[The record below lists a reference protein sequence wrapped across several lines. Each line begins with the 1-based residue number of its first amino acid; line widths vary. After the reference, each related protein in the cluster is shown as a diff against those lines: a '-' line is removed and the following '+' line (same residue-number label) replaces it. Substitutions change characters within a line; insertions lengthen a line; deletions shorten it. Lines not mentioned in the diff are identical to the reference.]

1 MVTDWVSKL
10 GWFYF
15 LPTEILRFFLSGF
28 QLVSVAE
35 QSLSYQLTGLLREDA
50 ERIKYSTFSQSCG
63 SGSAFILPPGSGS
76 AYWIP
81 IKSRVVNF
89 WGKNWKNASKLVII
103 DCTFIFKNELHTV
116 PSYGPVPWFLTS
128 EQSFWSFSTLY
139 KLIFFTNFVRLAQDP
154 DPHLNPGPLWEKQLD
169 PDPQKMNADPQ
180 PCFFNCNQPW

>member
-63 SGSAFILPPGSGS
+63 SGSA
-76 AYWIP
+76 YWIP

-103 DCTFIFKNELHTV
+103 DCTFIFKNELHTYLWTSSMV
-116 PSYGPVPWFLTS
+116 FNFWAIFL
-128 EQSFWSFSTLY
+128 
-139 KLIFFTNFVRLAQDP
+139 V
-154 DPHLNPGPLWEKQLD
+154 
-169 PDPQKMNADPQ
+169 
-180 PCFFNCNQPW
+180 FFNTLQANFFYKFCKAGSGPGSASESRSALKKTAGSGSSKNECGSTALLFQL